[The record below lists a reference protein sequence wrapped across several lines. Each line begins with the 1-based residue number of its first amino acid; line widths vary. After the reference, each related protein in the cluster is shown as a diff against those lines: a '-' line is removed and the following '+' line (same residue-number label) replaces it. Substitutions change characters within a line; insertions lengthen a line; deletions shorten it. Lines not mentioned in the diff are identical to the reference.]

1 MFFCEKCRYSF
12 GVTKDIKG
20 KQIGGKINDSLN
32 NIFSKY
38 MENEPITEKDLKR
51 ITGKDLTDDD
61 RFDEMTKKN
70 QRKLISTIKAID
82 KNFFVEE
89 EKTQEPKIGVNIAYF
104 ICKYCKNYKP
114 IKPQTCI
121 YTKIYGGENT
131 IETANYTYTI
141 YDQTLPRTRNYIC
154 KNSKCKSHTND
165 SVREAVLTKNAL
177 DQIVYVCTSCSTH
190 WIGSQ

>member
-1 MFFCEKCRYSF
+1 MFFCEKCRYLF
-12 GVTKDIKG
+12 NVTKDVKS

-32 NIFSKY
+32 NIFAKY
-38 MENEPITEKDLKR
+38 SMNEAITENDLKK
-51 ITGKDLTDDD
+51 ITGKDITDDD

-70 QRKLISTIKAID
+70 QRKLISTLKAVD
-82 KNFFVEE
+82 KSFFVQQE
-89 EKTQEPKIGVNIAYF
+89 EKDGPKIGTSSAFF

-121 YTKIYGGENT
+121 YTKIYGTEHT
-131 IETANYTYTI
+131 IETEDYTYTI

-154 KNSKCKSHTND
+154 KNNKCESHKND
-165 SVREAVLTKNAL
+165 AVKEAVLTKNTS

-190 WIGSQ
+190 WIGSA